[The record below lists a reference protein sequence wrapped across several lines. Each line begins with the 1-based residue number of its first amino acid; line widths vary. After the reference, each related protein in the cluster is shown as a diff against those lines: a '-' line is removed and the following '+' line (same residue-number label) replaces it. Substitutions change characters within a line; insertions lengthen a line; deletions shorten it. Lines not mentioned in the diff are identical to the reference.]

1 MLKPLSNIIK
11 EVDISRIFE
20 QNINILS
27 DIDDTDELT
36 NTEIQPKNI
45 NSKIDI
51 REQMRKVMKLYLE
64 ICFLDYRVL
73 PDKVINDLNT
83 HIDLY
88 ESLIQVDNSQLKKY
102 IGRFVD
108 NPEWRKLRN
117 FNWLDT
123 SLVTD
128 MSYLFYENE
137 FCAGIDISRWNV
149 SNVKNMAYMFAIST
163 FNGDISNWDVSNV
176 TAMNSMFEYCK
187 AFNSDISHWNVANV
201 MYMSHM
207 FHQAERFNQ
216 DISNWKIRTQRIYG
230 IFSGCGIQEC
240 NMPNITKTVLSRSIW

>member
-102 IGRFVD
+102 IARFVD
-108 NPEWRKLRN
+108 SPEWRKLRN

-128 MSYLFYENE
+128 MSGLFYENE

-201 MYMSHM
+201 MYMSYM

-216 DISNWKIRTQRIYG
+216 DISNWKIRTPRIYG
-230 IFSGCGIQEC
+230 IFDRCGIQKH
-240 NMPNITKTVLSRSIW
+240 NMPNIAKTFLTNN